1 MMLGLEG
8 DNLGSILDSF
18 VCVLTSPG
26 TRGTLASP
34 GFCQSNIH
42 KNFLDIDYPQYVQV
56 LNFVYAG

>member
-18 VCVLTSPG
+18 ICVLTSPG

-42 KNFLDIDYPQYVQV
+42 KNFLDSPQYVQV
-56 LNFVYAG
+56 VYF